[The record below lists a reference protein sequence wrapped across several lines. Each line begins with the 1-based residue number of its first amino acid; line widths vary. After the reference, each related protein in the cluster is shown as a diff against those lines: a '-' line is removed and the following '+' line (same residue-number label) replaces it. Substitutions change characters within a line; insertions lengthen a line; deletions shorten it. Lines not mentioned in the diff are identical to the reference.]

1 MHSRAGFRLGD
12 EMIIDIPEDTLT
24 EKLTAIQDAIV
35 ERDSVRAQL
44 AIAALSTCLEEH
56 TAEEESS

>member
-1 MHSRAGFRLGD
+1 
-12 EMIIDIPEDTLT
+12 MIIDIPEDTLT